1 MCSTLQYQIELYQE
15 SESGLVMIEKI
26 LFLIPTQFYQTL

>member
-15 SESGLVMIEKI
+15 SKSRYMIEKV